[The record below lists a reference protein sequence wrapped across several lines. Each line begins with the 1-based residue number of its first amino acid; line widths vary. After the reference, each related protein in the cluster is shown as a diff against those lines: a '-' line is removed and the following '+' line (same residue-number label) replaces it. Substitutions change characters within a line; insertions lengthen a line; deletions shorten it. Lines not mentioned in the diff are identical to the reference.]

1 MSDNKQPPGKKGR
14 RKRYPPNWEEG
25 QSLPWELP
33 PCEVEVG
40 KARIRGL
47 AFEEAF
53 LEAVTAV
60 YEIPG
65 GEARVHDP
73 EGAVLVFRADPD
85 GALRVRRE

>member
-1 MSDNKQPPGKKGR
+1 MSNNKQAPEERRR

-40 KARIRGL
+40 EARIRGL
-47 AFEEAF
+47 SYEEAF
-53 LEAVTAV
+53 VEAVAVV
-60 YEIPG
+60 YETPG
-65 GEARVHDP
+65 IEARIHDP